1 MEDITDEIK
10 DLQQSINATGGEG
23 EDGGAPRRPVDLE
36 CSVTDSMQVGFV
48 RFFDFF
54 MFLENELESLF
65 HEIRKLLLIFALR
78 IF

>member
-48 RFFDFF
+48 SFFDFF
-54 MFLENELESLF
+54 MFLENELES